1 MTYVRAHA
9 QDFGLAQDFHK
20 KIDIHVHVPDGATPK
35 DGPSAGITIATAIVS
50 ALLGIPARHDTAMTG
65 EISLRGRVL
74 PIGGLREKL
83 LAAKRAGIFNV
94 IVPAANKNDVKD
106 VPADIREGLTIHYVE
121 TVREVLPL
129 ALTASEQEIY
139 SGSGTSSLAAS
150 LREGAAEEKPAP
162 KKRRTTTRRT
172 AAKADEAAA

>member
-1 MTYVRAHA
+1 
-9 QDFGLAQDFHK
+9 
-20 KIDIHVHVPDGATPK
+20 
-35 DGPSAGITIATAIVS
+35 
-50 ALLGIPARHDTAMTG
+50 MTG

-150 LREGAAEEKPAP
+150 LREGAEEKPAP